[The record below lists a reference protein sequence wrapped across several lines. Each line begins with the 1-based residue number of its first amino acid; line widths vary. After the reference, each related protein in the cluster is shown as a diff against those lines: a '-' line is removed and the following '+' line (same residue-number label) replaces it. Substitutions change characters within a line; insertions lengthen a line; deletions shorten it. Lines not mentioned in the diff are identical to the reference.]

1 MRDVLVTGGAGFLGM
16 ELVRRLVA
24 SGLRPRVL
32 DVNDPN
38 DPRVDDSIEF
48 TKGDV
53 RDVSTVADVTRGV
66 DTVFHLAAAVLPTR
80 GKANYTS
87 INTGGTRN
95 VLQASIDHGVQH
107 VVHIST
113 SAIYGIPKALPV
125 TEETELRPMG
135 YYGNAKREGEREVNK
150 ARERGLKVCILRPRT
165 IIGTERLGIFHILFD
180 WIKAGKRIPI
190 IGSGDNLFQ
199 FVSAR
204 DVVSASILAADKQ
217 VNDDFNIGAEEF
229 STVRGD
235 LESLVRHAG
244 SGSRVV
250 SIPRAHGQG
259 SPANPGLDE
268 AFPPDG
274 LAVQGGRQALLF
286 RRRQVQTRAW
296 LAAPGQQRRHVHR
309 LVRLVR
315 PGVHRHRLRL
325 RLHTQAGGPPARPQA
340 PEKSVLSGC
349 VQ

>member
-1 MRDVLVTGGAGFLGM
+1 MKDVLVTGGAGFLGM
-16 ELVRRLVA
+16 ELVRTLVA
-24 SGLRPRVL
+24 AGLRPRVL

-48 TKGDV
+48 TRGDV
-53 RDVSTVADVTRGV
+53 RDASTVSQVTRGV

-95 VLQASIDHGVQH
+95 VLRACMDHGVQH

-113 SAIYGIPKALPV
+113 SAIYGIPKTLPV

-135 YYGNAKREGEREVNK
+135 YYGNAKHEGELEVYK
-150 ARERGLKVCILRPRT
+150 AREQGLKVSILRPRT

-204 DVVSASILAADKQ
+204 DVVSASILAAEKQ
-217 VNDDFNIGAEEF
+217 ADDDFNIGAEEF

-250 SIPRAHGQG
+250 SIPALMAKAPLQVLDLMRLSPLMDWQYKVADKPFYFDIGKAKRELGWQPQDSNAGMFIDSYDWYVREYTDTASAYG
-259 SPANPGLDE
+259 STH
-268 AFPPDG
+268 
-274 LAVQGGRQALLF
+274 RQAV
-286 RRRQVQTRAW
+286 RQRA
-296 LAAPGQQRRHVHR
+296 
-309 LVRLVR
+309 
-315 PGVHRHRLRL
+315 LRL
-325 RLHTQAGGPPARPQA
+325 LR
-340 PEKSVLSGC
+340 KVL
-349 VQ
+349 

>member
-1 MRDVLVTGGAGFLGM
+1 MKNVLVTGGAGFLGM

-24 SGLRPRVL
+24 LGLRPRVL
-32 DVNDPN
+32 DLNDPN

-48 TKGDV
+48 TRGDV
-53 RDVSTVADVTRGV
+53 RDAPTVSRVTRGV

-80 GKANYTS
+80 GKANYVS

-95 VLQASIDHGVQH
+95 VLQASIDHGVGR
-107 VVHIST
+107 VVHVST
-113 SAIYGIPKALPV
+113 SAVYGIPKVLPV
-125 TEETELRPMG
+125 TEETEQRPMG
-135 YYGNAKREGEREVNK
+135 YYGNAKWHGEREVDR

-190 IGSGDNLFQ
+190 IGKGDNLFQ

-204 DVVSASILAADKQ
+204 DVVSACILAADKDS
-217 VNDDFNIGAEEF
+217 NGDFNIGAEEF

-250 SIPRAHGQG
+250 SVPSLMAKAPLQVLDLMRLSPLMDWQYKVADKPFYFDVGKAKRELGWQPQDSNAAMFIASYDWYVREYTDTASAYG
-259 SPANPGLDE
+259 STH
-268 AFPPDG
+268 
-274 LAVQGGRQALLF
+274 RQAV
-286 RRRQVQTRAW
+286 RQRA
-296 LAAPGQQRRHVHR
+296 
-309 LVRLVR
+309 
-315 PGVHRHRLRL
+315 LRL
-325 RLHTQAGGPPARPQA
+325 LR
-340 PEKSVLSGC
+340 KVF
-349 VQ
+349 

>member
-1 MRDVLVTGGAGFLGM
+1 VRDVLVTGGAGFLGM

-250 SIPRAHGQG
+250 SIPAPMAKAPLQILDLMRLSPLMDWQYKVADKPFYFDIGKAKRELGWQPQDSNAKMFTDSYDWYVNHFEDSASAYG
-259 SPANPGLDE
+259 STH
-268 AFPPDG
+268 
-274 LAVQGGRQALLF
+274 RQAV
-286 RRRQVQTRAW
+286 RQRA
-296 LAAPGQQRRHVHR
+296 
-309 LVRLVR
+309 
-315 PGVHRHRLRL
+315 LRAL
-325 RLHTQAGGPPARPQA
+325 RGMF
-340 PEKSVLSGC
+340 
-349 VQ
+349 

>member
-1 MRDVLVTGGAGFLGM
+1 MKEVLVTGGAGFLGM

-24 SGLRPRVL
+24 SSLRPRVL

-38 DPRVDDSIEF
+38 DPRVDDSIEY
-48 TKGDV
+48 TRGDV
-53 RDVSTVADVTRGV
+53 RDVSTVAEVTRGV

-80 GKANYTS
+80 GKTNYTS

-95 VLQASIDHGVQH
+95 VLQACTDHGVQH

-113 SAIYGIPKALPV
+113 SAIYGIPKVLPV
-125 TEETELRPMG
+125 TEETELQPMG
-135 YYGNAKREGEREVNK
+135 YYGNAKFDGEQEVGK
-150 ARERGLKVCILRPRT
+150 ARERGLKVCVLRPRT

-199 FVSAR
+199 LVSAR
-204 DVVSASILAADKQ
+204 DVVSASMLAAESQ
-217 VNDDFNIGAEEF
+217 SNDDFNIGAEEF

-250 SIPRAHGQG
+250 SIPAPMAKVPLQILDLMRLSPLMDWQYKVADKPFYFDISKAKRELGWQPQDSNEGMFIDSYEWYIREYTDTASAYG
-259 SPANPGLDE
+259 STH
-268 AFPPDG
+268 
-274 LAVQGGRQALLF
+274 RQAV
-286 RRRQVQTRAW
+286 RQRA
-296 LAAPGQQRRHVHR
+296 
-309 LVRLVR
+309 
-315 PGVHRHRLRL
+315 LRL
-325 RLHTQAGGPPARPQA
+325 LR
-340 PEKSVLSGC
+340 KVL
-349 VQ
+349 